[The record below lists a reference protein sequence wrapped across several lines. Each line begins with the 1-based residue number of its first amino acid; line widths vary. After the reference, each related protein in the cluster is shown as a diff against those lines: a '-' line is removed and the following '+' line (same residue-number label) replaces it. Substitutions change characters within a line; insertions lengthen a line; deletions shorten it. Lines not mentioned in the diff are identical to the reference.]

1 MTTQPRYK
9 QIKDHI
15 IHHIRSGEWPA
26 DSLIPSENELLKQLG
41 VSRMTVNRA
50 VRELTA
56 EGVLR
61 RVQGLGTFVAGPQ
74 PQSVLLELR
83 NIADD
88 IKERGNIHSTD
99 VILIETIKADT
110 QQAQSFYINE
120 GDPLFHT
127 ILLHKENDSPLQLED
142 RLVNP
147 ETVPDYLDCNFK
159 EITPNEYL
167 VTNVPADE
175 VEHLVEAKTPSS
187 EAKDFLNM
195 ENAEPCLLLNRRT
208 WSSGKVVS
216 VAKLYHPG
224 NRYSL
229 GAHFHSRKNTP
240 DSLERAILE

>member
-1 MTTQPRYK
+1 MTDQPRYK

-26 DSLIPSENELLKQLG
+26 DSQIPSENELLKELG

-74 PQSVLLELR
+74 PASVLLELR

-88 IKERGNIHSTD
+88 IRERGNTHSTE
-99 VILIETIKADT
+99 IIMKETIQASKD
-110 QQAQSFYINE
+110 QAQTFYISE
-120 GDPLFHT
+120 GDELFHT
-127 ILLHKENDSPLQLED
+127 ILLHKENDLPLQLED

-147 ETVPDYLDCNFK
+147 KTAPDYLECDFT
-159 EITPNEYL
+159 ETTPNAYL
-167 VTNVPADE
+167 VATNPADE
-175 VEHLVEAKTPSS
+175 VEHLVEAQLPSTETS
-187 EAKDFLNM
+187 SHLQMKNG
-195 ENAEPCLLLNRRT
+195 EPCLLLNRRT
-208 WSSGKVVS
+208 WSSGQVVS

-229 GAHFHSRKNTP
+229 GAHFHSRKEAV
-240 DSLERAILE
+240 DF